1 MLQELKGKP
10 DGENLSDAEAFA
22 MEISDL
28 KKIDSRLEVSS
39 WAKGKVLVVKVS

>member
-22 MEISDL
+22 MEISDI
-28 KKIDSRLEVSS
+28 KKIDSRLEVRFLL
-39 WAKGKVLVVKVS
+39 WK